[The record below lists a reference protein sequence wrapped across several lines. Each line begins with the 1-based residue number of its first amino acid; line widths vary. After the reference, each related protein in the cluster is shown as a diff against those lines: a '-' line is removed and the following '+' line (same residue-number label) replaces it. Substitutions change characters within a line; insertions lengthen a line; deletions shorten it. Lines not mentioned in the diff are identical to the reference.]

1 MSFLLPHFTPP
12 DFSLPRFSQAPD
24 AVLVPSPKDKVAP
37 EQYHATT
44 IFPEYFKIGGQ
55 WLLAKKSRMDCVA
68 VYENGDI
75 SIREFRRLKRGD
87 LVVVGRTEDASEGIF
102 VYPDG
107 FSAEED
113 GPAETFSFRQG
124 RSRETAYSRDYDSLY
139 DLLRHEKEHGYIT
152 WVLGP
157 ACAFDHDSRA
167 AFSKLVQNGYVNALL
182 AGNAL
187 ATHDLE
193 AAYRKTA
200 LGQDIYTQKSQP
212 NGHYN
217 HIDTI
222 NRVRL
227 DGSICPGES
236 SSREVNEC
244 CNNRCRNAPKKE
256 SPAAV
261 VSTDWVG
268 IASRWQQSPRSKTEH
283 PLEPMLI
290 KTSGIRNSSCS
301 ARAPSSGF

>member
-1 MSFLLPHFTPP
+1 MSAGRKTL
-12 DFSLPRFSQAPD
+12 R
-24 AVLVPSPKDKVAP
+24 
-37 EQYHATT
+37 
-44 IFPEYFKIGGQ
+44 
-55 WLLAKKSRMDCVA
+55 
-68 VYENGDI
+68 
-75 SIREFRRLKRGD
+75 RE
-87 LVVVGRTEDASEGIF
+87 SF
-102 VYPDG
+102 VYLDG
-107 FSAEED
+107 FSAEES
-113 GPAETFSFRQG
+113 GSAEALLFPAGQ
-124 RSRETAYSRDYDSLY
+124 RSPGETAYSRDYDSLY

-200 LGQDIYTQKSQP
+200 LGQDIYTQKSQS

-227 DGSICPGES
+227 DGLSIPLS
-236 SSREVNEC
+236 SKRKALATVLFT
-244 CNNRCRNAPKKE
+244 
-256 SPAAV
+256 AA
-261 VSTDWVG
+261 
-268 IASRWQQSPRSKTEH
+268 
-283 PLEPMLI
+283 
-290 KTSGIRNSSCS
+290 
-301 ARAPSSGF
+301 

>member
-107 FSAEED
+107 FSAEENS
-113 GPAETFSFRQG
+113 PAETFSFRQG

-200 LGQDIYTQKSQP
+200 LGQDIYTSP
-212 NGHYN
+212 MAT
-217 HIDTI
+217 TI
-222 NRVRL
+222 
-227 DGSICPGES
+227 I
-236 SSREVNEC
+236 
-244 CNNRCRNAPKKE
+244 
-256 SPAAV
+256 
-261 VSTDWVG
+261 ST
-268 IASRWQQSPRSKTEH
+268 P
-283 PLEPMLI
+283 
-290 KTSGIRNSSCS
+290 
-301 ARAPSSGF
+301 